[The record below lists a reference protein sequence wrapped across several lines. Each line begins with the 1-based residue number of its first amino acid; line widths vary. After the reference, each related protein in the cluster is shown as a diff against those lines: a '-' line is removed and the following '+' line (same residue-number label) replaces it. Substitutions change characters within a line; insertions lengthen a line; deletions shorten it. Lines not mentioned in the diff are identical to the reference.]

1 MIVTLG
7 KKGALLC
14 EGGRCEVIPAHRV
27 EAVDTTAAGDVFNA
41 GLVVALS
48 EGKNLTD
55 AVRFGAKAAAISVTR
70 MEHRRRLR
78 TAAKRT
84 RFTDKTTLYPLG
96 SQGSA

>member
-14 EGGRCEVIPAHRV
+14 EGGRCEVIPAYRV

-48 EGKNLTD
+48 EGRNLTPT
-55 AVRFGAKAAAISVTR
+55 RSVSAPR
-70 MEHRRRLR
+70 P
-78 TAAKRT
+78 
-84 RFTDKTTLYPLG
+84 PL
-96 SQGSA
+96 SP